1 MAEAV
6 LRSQC
11 DAAGLA
17 VQVDSAGTSAAHE
30 GEGADVRA
38 LRVLRAA
45 GYPLQ
50 HRARQIRPEWL
61 TQRDLVLVMDR
72 ANLRGVRALAE
83 RSGAAHSHVRLLREF
98 DPVAVAEGDIEVPD
112 PWYGGPQ
119 GFADVL
125 DMVESAGRG
134 VVEHLRVQTGP

>member
-6 LRSQC
+6 LRSQF

-30 GEGADVRA
+30 GEGADERA

-50 HRARQIRPEWL
+50 HRARQIQPEWL

-83 RSGAAHSHVRLLREF
+83 RSDAAHSHVRLLREF
-98 DPVAVAEGDIEVPD
+98 DPGAVAEGDIEVPD

-119 GFADVL
+119 GFAEVL
-125 DMVESAGRG
+125 DMVERAGEG
-134 VVEHLRVQTGP
+134 VVEHLRQIMR